1 MSQTSYSR
9 TQTTAFAGQLG
20 DAGPHR
26 ISGFVNDQGADI
38 PAGCFVSLKA
48 EGTCDLPAGAT
59 EILAGIV
66 LNSFARDPD
75 NLTGTAA
82 VQAGDVAPVLEEGAA
97 WVRCEEAMAVTD
109 NVFVRHAAGAGGS
122 VLGLVRN
129 DADTASA
136 RRVTGA
142 RVLIPATAA
151 GICLVYFS
159 AAADAS
165 NL

>member
-9 TQTTAFAGQLG
+9 TQTTAIAGQLA
-20 DAGPHR
+20 DAGPSR
-26 ISGFVNDQGADI
+26 VSAFLNDQGADI

-59 EILAGIV
+59 EILAGV
-66 LNSFARDPD
+66 VVNSFARDPD

-82 VQAGDVAPVLEEGAA
+82 VQAGDVANILEEGAI

-109 NVFVRHAAGAGGS
+109 NVFVRHASGAGGS

-142 RVLIPATAA
+142 RVLIPSTGA
-151 GICLVYFS
+151 GLVMLYFS
-159 AAADAS
+159 ASADAS